1 LRRVRTEVSR
11 ERDAVKGQVRGRI
24 DWRLTFQQWA
34 QSGLRERD
42 TYIVSKP
49 IKNYNI
55 PENLVLKKTIATL
68 KNLIDDEEVRKE
80 IDRDYSWSQMLKN
93 SRRCLHFI
101 LRNVYFLRIKD
112 EKQIR
117 ISPRMKSIVRSS
129 RKALYRDSCRI
140 YEQYE
145 KLFRKD
151 PDRTELEQL
160 LRETFIDPRNIDR
173 LFELYCLFKILEA
186 LKEIDW
192 QIEKISEI
200 RREREETAILSKD
213 GQTIT
218 VFYNVTEAAKLL
230 FSDRT
235 EPSVIKKAQ
244 AKIAGAYFG
253 KEKLDTSR
261 RPDIILEF
269 TNENKP
275 NYLVFEIKNTR
286 IAGTIEQGVYQ
297 ALHYLYDISLVR
309 KRAKPVFGNTL
320 GNGYNAAVIAYKFP
334 TELKKDNNLDD
345 PLLKVK
351 IFESADL
358 RQPEQIKKF
367 LLKFIHSST

>member
-1 LRRVRTEVSR
+1 VIDLSQEAIAGSEQTFAEKQATELLSEVFYYLTGYLLEGQINPKLNVNLNVFGAEALNFATALKIRFLLDKDVSAYLQRLETMLRRVRTEVSR

-151 PDRTELEQL
+151 PDRTELE
-160 LRETFIDPRNIDR
+160 
-173 LFELYCLFKILEA
+173 
-186 LKEIDW
+186 
-192 QIEKISEI
+192 
-200 RREREETAILSKD
+200 
-213 GQTIT
+213 
-218 VFYNVTEAAKLL
+218 
-230 FSDRT
+230 
-235 EPSVIKKAQ
+235 
-244 AKIAGAYFG
+244 
-253 KEKLDTSR
+253 
-261 RPDIILEF
+261 
-269 TNENKP
+269 
-275 NYLVFEIKNTR
+275 
-286 IAGTIEQGVYQ
+286 
-297 ALHYLYDISLVR
+297 
-309 KRAKPVFGNTL
+309 
-320 GNGYNAAVIAYKFP
+320 
-334 TELKKDNNLDD
+334 
-345 PLLKVK
+345 
-351 IFESADL
+351 
-358 RQPEQIKKF
+358 
-367 LLKFIHSST
+367 